1 LLVLFIRYRSG
12 AVLYAWAIN
21 RGYKPAAAL
30 AMLRLK
36 RGAHALVLNPDRS
49 GSPHFITQ
57 IDHIYRI
64 KNDAAALKRLKDGYR
79 VDPEWTEVV
88 GTSTA

>member
-1 LLVLFIRYRSG
+1 LLVLFIRCRSG

-30 AMLRLK
+30 AMLRLQ
-36 RGAHALVLNPDRS
+36 RGDHALVLNPNRS
-49 GSPHFITQ
+49 GSPQFITQ
-57 IDHIYRI
+57 IEHIYEI
-64 KNDAAALKRLKDGYR
+64 KNDGAALEKLKDGYR